1 MSEQDFFK
9 DALSDFAYEA
19 ASGGAIRHLTD
30 LGYTVKQISERLTY
44 PTPYERVRRTVW
56 QHLLDTKVVLTKEP
70 GSGEA
75 RGKAEY
81 AVEHDKYGR
90 TSYRLLTAQSEAVCV
105 TRWKERSYSREKD
118 GGLAGYLAKMCDR
131 NGEES
136 AYVSCNFGV
145 WIRRNPKKLETVMQ
159 TLNERQR
166 EYISGLIWEDK
177 VCYHRLD
184 QRMREMIV
192 KLYETGYYQGTCF
205 FLRLAE
211 KVEL

>member
-1 MSEQDFFK
+1 MSEQNFFR
-9 DALSDFAYEA
+9 DALSDFTYEA
-19 ASGGAIRHLTD
+19 ASGGAIRHLAD
-30 LGYTVKQISERLTY
+30 LGYTVKQIGERLTY
-44 PTPYERVRRTVW
+44 PTPYERVRKTVW
-56 QHLLDTKVVLTKEP
+56 QHLLDTKVLLTQEP
-70 GSGEA
+70 GSGET
-75 RGKAEY
+75 REKAEY
-81 AVEHDKYGR
+81 VVEHDKYGR
-90 TSYRLLTAQSEAVCV
+90 TSYRLLTVQRESGGV
-105 TRWKERSYSREKD
+105 RSWRERNYSREKD
-118 GGLAGYLAKMCDR
+118 GNLAAYLAKMCDR

-136 AYVSCNFGV
+136 AYVSCDFGI
-145 WIRRNPKKLETVMQ
+145 WQRRDRKRLDKAMQ

-177 VCYHRLD
+177 ICYHRLN